1 MPSIS
6 LASIF
11 GLVMATALV
20 LATAASLHSVRAAA
34 PVKIALLGLTFK
46 NDNEGLDP
54 TSDAEKARQTKTE
67 DVFKSLLEGSGRYTF
82 VAVTDEVKKKIDAGQ
97 LVGTCGGC
105 ELQYGKDLG
114 VDAVA
119 WIEVQK
125 VSNLI
130 LNMNVYM
137 AGVSDP
143 KYNYLHSVDIR
154 GNTDET
160 WTRSMTYLIKNY
172 FLAPAEKK

>member
-1 MPSIS
+1 MNFKTS
-6 LASIF
+6 
-11 GLVMATALV
+11 V
-20 LATAASLHSVRAAA
+20 LAFAYAVLVVVTGIVPAALAGE
-34 PVKIALLGLTFK
+34 PVKVALLGLEFK

-54 TSDAEKARQTKTE
+54 TSDAERARQTKTKE
-67 DVFKSLLEGSGRYTF
+67 LFKSLLEASGRYKF
-82 VAVTDEVKKKIDAGQ
+82 VAVTDEVKKKMDAGQ
-97 LVGTCGGC
+97 QVGTCAGC
-105 ELQYGKDLG
+105 ELQYGKELG

-160 WTRSMTYLIKNY
+160 WSRSLTYLIKNY
-172 FLAPAEKK
+172 FLAPAEQK

>member
-1 MPSIS
+1 MTFNTSVVAFVS
-6 LASIF
+6 AVLLA
-11 GLVMATALV
+11 LTANVECL
-20 LATAASLHSVRAAA
+20 RADE
-34 PVKIALLGLTFK
+34 PVKVALLGLEFK

-54 TSDAEKARQTKTE
+54 TSDAERARQIKTK
-67 DVFKSLLEGSGRYTF
+67 DVFKSLLEASGLYKF
-82 VAVTDEVKKKIDAGQ
+82 VPVTDEVKTKMDAGQ
-97 LVGTCGGC
+97 QVGTCGGC
-105 ELQYGKDLG
+105 ELDYGKELG

-160 WTRSMTYLIKNY
+160 WTRSMTYLVKNY
-172 FLAPAEKK
+172 FLAPVEKK